1 MRPVRAAEVKD
12 KSTFTSDMWRVCF
25 DDDHQPMACELG
37 SKVLYT
43 TPCPIVRSCRML
55 TRPLTSNTL
64 ALQLYGLEQRWMYAD
79 DPQLLALC
87 KRQ

>member
-1 MRPVRAAEVKD
+1 
-12 KSTFTSDMWRVCF
+12 
-25 DDDHQPMACELG
+25 
-37 SKVLYT
+37 
-43 TPCPIVRSCRML
+43 ML

-87 KRQ
+87 KRK